1 MCHLPSSRTGRQSTP
16 TGTSAFACQRSSR
29 LGLHAVKTTASAACC
44 STTTTQVLTPP
55 PPLRS
60 VWKQIVF
67 SWSPRPH
74 NYSPSLAPCDF
85 FLFPQ
90 VQQRL
95 KGKQF
100 QGVED
105 ARAFYEGVFSDM
117 PQSTWAGAMVTGFE
131 RTTKC
136 VHAEGGG
143 GTFKKVNWARNSFM
157 RQNPHIQKHMG

>member
-1 MCHLPSSRTGRQSTP
+1 MIAAFFTRSGHVTSVPLQKRSTSS
-16 TGTSAFACQRSSR
+16 GTSTFACPRSSR
-29 LGLHAVKTTASAACC
+29 LGVQAVQTTAATACC
-44 STTTTQVLTPP
+44 STKTTRASTPP
-55 PPLRS
+55 PPLLTA
-60 VWKQIVF
+60 WKRIAF

-105 ARAFYEGVFSDM
+105 ARAFYEGVIFDM
-117 PQSTWAGAMVTGFE
+117 PQSTWSGAMVTWFE
-131 RTTKC
+131 RTTKY
-136 VHAEGGG
+136 VY
-143 GTFKKVNWARNSFM
+143 VL
-157 RQNPHIQKHMG
+157 